1 MYTLS
6 IHLFTHRSIYLC
18 IYLFQ
23 HIHIFFTLIFH
34 YLLALV
40 TQEKAI
46 IVNKKCLLF
55 FGSHFGYIKFYFYL
69 TSFFTP
75 ICFIFNFYICQ
86 NFNPSLFIHDFVL
99 FMICVEVARRH
110 GLCIKGSAPF
120 NLDISYNFNHSLFIH
135 DFVFFV
141 ICVEVARRHGLCI
154 KGSAPFN
161 FVISYNSFSLF
172 IQDFVFL

>member
-1 MYTLS
+1 M
-6 IHLFTHRSIYLC
+6 F
-18 IYLFQ
+18 
-23 HIHIFFTLIFH
+23 
-34 YLLALV
+34 A
-40 TQEKAI
+40 
-46 IVNKKCLLF
+46 F

-120 NLDISYNFNHSLFIH
+120 N
-135 DFVFFV
+135 
-141 ICVEVARRHGLCI
+141 
-154 KGSAPFN
+154 
-161 FVISYNSFSLF
+161 FVISYNLF
-172 IQDFVFL
+172 TLCIQGFVKISCIILGGNEIVFMSPCFLYLLSNIFQDMQGGVKKKSERFRKYGNSRFQLVQRCEKLLV